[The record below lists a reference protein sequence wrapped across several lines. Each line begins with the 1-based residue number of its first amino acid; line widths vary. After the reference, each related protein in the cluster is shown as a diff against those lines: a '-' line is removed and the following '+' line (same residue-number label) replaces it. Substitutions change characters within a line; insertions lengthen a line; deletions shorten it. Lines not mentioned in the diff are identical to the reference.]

1 MVQPEIRIGV
11 TATFI
16 ESSAPSSSKEDCMLH
31 ANRTR
36 KVSTAAV
43 LVAAVIVAASEA
55 RADAVTD
62 WNVIALRAHAAAGL
76 LAVPRTR
83 VLAIVHVAVH
93 DAINAID
100 RRAEPYAFDMRAVA
114 SASPEAA
121 VAAAAYTVLSA
132 LVPSQQAALNAAYAD
147 SLRPVADGP
156 AKDRGV
162 AVGALAA
169 QHILWLRQNDGSD
182 AIVPYTPGN
191 DLGVWRPT
199 PPAFAPALF
208 TEWGHVTPF
217 ALNSAVQFRGKGPLS
232 LTSRRYGRDV
242 EEVRML
248 GSATSA
254 VRTGDQTEIALFWV
268 EPSVDGWSRIAR
280 IVSADAHLDLWRNAR
295 LFALIT
301 LAMADA
307 YIAQFDEK
315 FHYNFWRPITAI
327 QQAEID
333 ENPLTVGDPTWT
345 PLRPTPSFPEYSSA
359 HAAVGA
365 AAAETLKRFFG
376 SDDIAF
382 STTSP
387 TAGNAVR
394 TFTGFRHAAR
404 ENGVSRIYVGFHFR
418 HSVEDGLK
426 MGRRIG
432 RFVVQRTVRPATDRE
447 SDDQSS
453 QRISR

>member
-1 MVQPEIRIGV
+1 
-11 TATFI
+11 
-16 ESSAPSSSKEDCMLH
+16 MLQG
-31 ANRTR
+31 NRTR

-43 LVAAVIVAASEA
+43 LVAAAIVAASEA

-83 VLAIVHVAVH
+83 VLAIMHVAVH
-93 DAINAID
+93 DAVNAID

-132 LVPSQQAALNAAYAD
+132 LVPSQQTALNAAYAD
-147 SLRPVADGP
+147 SLRAVADGP

-182 AIVPYTPGN
+182 AIVPYTPGH
-191 DLGVWRPT
+191 DLGAWRPT

-208 TEWGHVTPF
+208 AEWGRVTPF
-217 ALNSAVQFRGKGPLS
+217 VLKSAEQFRGKGPLA

-254 VRTGDQTEIALFWV
+254 VRTADQTEIALFWV

-280 IVSADAHLDLWRNAR
+280 IVSADTHLDLWRNAR

-345 PLRPTPSFPEYSSA
+345 PLRPTPPFPEYSSA

-365 AAAETLKRFFG
+365 AAAEALKRFFG
-376 SDDIAF
+376 RDDIAF
-382 STTSP
+382 SMASP

-394 TFTGFRHAAR
+394 AFTGFRQAAR

-418 HSVEDGLK
+418 HSVEDGLE

-432 RFVVQRTVRPATDRE
+432 RFVVRRTVRPAADRE
-447 SDDQSS
+447 SDDQTS
-453 QRISR
+453 QRLSR